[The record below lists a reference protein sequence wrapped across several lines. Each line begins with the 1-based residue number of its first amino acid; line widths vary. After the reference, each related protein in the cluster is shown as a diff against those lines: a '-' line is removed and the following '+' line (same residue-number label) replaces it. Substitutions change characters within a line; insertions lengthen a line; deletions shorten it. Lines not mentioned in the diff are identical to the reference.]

1 MHVHNIQVYGE
12 FGWDCKLGKCDLMAN
27 NHDFSTMKKIPPG
40 FILDLVAFI
49 IPFMLIFVSYFYIWF
64 YMWKSRKYFKS
75 HGTRY
80 LIFILIWS
88 FLFIILFILKKLSK
102 LS

>member
-1 MHVHNIQVYGE
+1 
-12 FGWDCKLGKCDLMAN
+12 MAN
-27 NHDFSTMKKIPPG
+27 DHDFSTMKKIPPG

-49 IPFMLIFVSYFYIWF
+49 VPFMLIFVSYFYIWF

-80 LIFILIWS
+80 LYIYNYMEFSIHNS
-88 FLFIILFILKKLSK
+88 FYFEKII
-102 LS
+102 